1 VWLVPPY
8 LFVTMH
14 LIILVIWKL
23 SDHKH
28 FQAQQQQLKDP
39 CPHLHPAVPMA
50 AVLPAAAEDAPSLV
64 VKPKE
69 EFNTAAAVYGGES
82 CVTTES
88 DEDAS
93 TAASYTSDARQ
104 SLAPPPQK
112 HSVLEQK
119 FSLPLPGVAET
130 ALDSGRDD
138 DDLDAMWNAIMQKTR
153 PATAPAMAAT
163 HSPPL
168 PLRSANAA
176 AQPAACSSTA
186 VASPFH
192 SAGHRALDRQ
202 LRPPAP
208 LRRRRCHLA
217 LLYRPPSSP
226 SLPRPTPHVRL

>member
-1 VWLVPPY
+1 
-8 LFVTMH
+8 MH

-69 EFNTAAAVYGGES
+69 EFNISPDSGGGES

-153 PATAPAMAAT
+153 PATASYTAPLCLPRAR
-163 HSPPL
+163 SPPL

-202 LRPPAP
+202 LRLPAP